1 MVLCINANSK
11 NSLVLHPVVAK
22 LLTESPLDHVDYH
35 RVKKKNEEKN
45 TRKNAYTYGN

>member
-1 MVLCINANSK
+1 MVLCINANRK

-35 RVKKKNEEKN
+35 SRVKKNEEKIVG
-45 TRKNAYTYGN
+45 KKAYI